1 MEPSQQFDPRLVLY
15 RVIPFGCYDPNK
27 RRVDTHAFLPFRDE
41 DDHQLSVSDSRL
53 IAAKELYR
61 RYSADPERE
70 PPDGIMAVTPEDCQ
84 EKCLPVK
91 SDSQPVAPDHVL
103 IDFVSYSRYLRT
115 ERERRLSICVTRQRS
130 ERCLPSCDA
139 EVGTV
144 GARVSDAAWSGGL
157 WDDQDSKLRRPKEA
171 FHAAL
176 HASGVARIASLYQQL
191 AERVSLNR
199 CGDRSFHDLRAIL
212 REWFPRQRTEGT

>member
-15 RVIPFGCYDPNK
+15 RVIPFGCYDQNK
-27 RRVDTHAFLPFRDE
+27 RRVGTHAFLPFRDE

-103 IDFVSYSRYLRT
+103 IDFRKLFEISKNRARKAAEHLRNKA
-115 ERERRLSICVTRQRS
+115 EKRA
-130 ERCLPSCDA
+130 LPY
-139 EVGTV
+139 
-144 GARVSDAAWSGGL
+144 R
-157 WDDQDSKLRRPKEA
+157 
-171 FHAAL
+171 
-176 HASGVARIASLYQQL
+176 
-191 AERVSLNR
+191 
-199 CGDRSFHDLRAIL
+199 
-212 REWFPRQRTEGT
+212 